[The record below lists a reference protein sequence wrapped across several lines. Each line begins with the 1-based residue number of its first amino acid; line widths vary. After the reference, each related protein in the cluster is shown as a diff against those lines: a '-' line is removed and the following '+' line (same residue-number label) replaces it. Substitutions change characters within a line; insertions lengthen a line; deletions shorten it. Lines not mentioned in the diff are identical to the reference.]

1 MAVNPAEG
9 TVMSGASVVRHI
21 RSTAC
26 RFGAAKEGNIAII
39 FALAMIPILSF
50 VGAAIDY
57 SRANMARSSMQA
69 ALDSTAL
76 MLSKDLSQGTITTSQ
91 ISSAGQSYF
100 TALYHNKDATSLSV
114 SATYTAG
121 TGSGGSTVIVSGSGS
136 LATDFM
142 RVAGI
147 PNMNFNAS
155 STAAWGSSLLRVA
168 LVLDNT
174 GSMADYNKIG
184 ALQTAA
190 KNLVSQLSALAQNNG
205 DVMISV
211 VPFAI
216 DVNVGKSNNNATWL
230 RWDTFDPSISTNNC
244 TGGTNSGYMSY
255 ATCLGHNYNWKH
267 KVPKTPDPTAWG
279 GCVTD
284 RDPNYDVDATVPSS
298 LVTNFIA
305 DQDPLCPATQI
316 LPLTYNWNSVNATIN
331 AMTASGAT
339 NQTIG
344 LQWGWL
350 SLLQQS
356 PLNAP
361 AETTGSAYQHVVIL
375 FTDGLNTGDRW
386 NGDLSN
392 TNSQVDAKMGT
403 LCTNIKNS
411 GVTIYTVQIDTD
423 GAGQSAV
430 LPACASG
437 TGNFFMLTQPSQ
449 IATAF
454 SQIGTQIAK
463 LRVAR

>member
-1 MAVNPAEG
+1 
-9 TVMSGASVVRHI
+9 
-21 RSTAC
+21 
-26 RFGAAKEGNIAII
+26 
-39 FALAMIPILSF
+39 
-50 VGAAIDY
+50 
-57 SRANMARSSMQA
+57 
-69 ALDSTAL
+69 
-76 MLSKDLSQGTITTSQ
+76 
-91 ISSAGQSYF
+91 
-100 TALYHNKDATSLSV
+100 
-114 SATYTAG
+114 
-121 TGSGGSTVIVSGSGS
+121 
-136 LATDFM
+136 
-142 RVAGI
+142 
-147 PNMNFNAS
+147 
-155 STAAWGSSLLRVA
+155 
-168 LVLDNT
+168 
-174 GSMADYNKIG
+174 
-184 ALQTAA
+184 
-190 KNLVSQLSALAQNNG
+190 
-205 DVMISV
+205 
-211 VPFAI
+211 
-216 DVNVGKSNNNATWL
+216 
-230 RWDTFDPSISTNNC
+230 
-244 TGGTNSGYMSY
+244 
-255 ATCLGHNYNWKH
+255 
-267 KVPKTPDPTAWG
+267 
-279 GCVTD
+279 
-284 RDPNYDVDATVPSS
+284 
-298 LVTNFIA
+298 
-305 DQDPLCPATQI
+305 
-316 LPLTYNWNSVNATIN
+316 
-331 AMTASGAT
+331 MTASGAT